1 MKRRIL
7 DGDFLDRLDAAT
19 LLLKNPMTGF
29 FGGGRKARSYG
40 NTVEFA
46 DFREYFAGDD
56 IRRIDWNVYA
66 RLEKYFIRLFTDER
80 QMHNQVYI
88 DCSASMACG
97 KPEKATAAL
106 RVAAAFGYLSV
117 DSMDRVSYKLI
128 KENKVVDL
136 DVKVTNKSSFY
147 NAAQALENVDFEGEA
162 DMGTAILTEES
173 PGRDDGLTIIIS
185 DFFIQSD
192 SDKPLDKP
200 HDKKDVEQSKWAKA
214 IDYLLYNKR
223 EVMLIQVLSPD
234 EMFPDFDGRVHLM
247 DSESIDIADGK
258 NMRLAVTKKM
268 MAAYQKALN
277 DYEEEIVE
285 FCAKRNI
292 TFLSVM
298 SDDPIEK
305 VIFEKGYEAEVIK

>member
-7 DGDFLDRLDAAT
+7 DGDFLDRLDAAA
-19 LLLKNPMTGF
+19 LLLKTPMTGF

-46 DFREYFAGDD
+46 DFREYFPGDD

-66 RLEKYFIRLFTDER
+66 RFEKYFIKLFTDER
-80 QMHNQVYI
+80 QMHNQIYI

-128 KENKVVDL
+128 QGDKAVDL
-136 DVKVTNKSSFY
+136 GFTVTNKNSFY
-147 NAAQALENVDFEGEA
+147 RAAQALENVDFEGEA
-162 DMGTAILTEES
+162 DLEKSFLTEES

-185 DFFIQSD
+185 DFFTESD
-192 SDKPLDKP
+192 WK
-200 HDKKDVEQSKWAKA
+200 KA
-214 IDYLLYNKR
+214 IDFLLYNRR

-234 EMFPDFDGRVHLM
+234 EMYPDFDGRVHLI
-247 DSESIDIADGK
+247 DSESIDLGDGK

-268 MAAYQKALN
+268 MAAYQTALN
-277 DYEEEIVE
+277 DYEEEIVN
-285 FCAKRNI
+285 FCASRNV
-292 TFLSVM
+292 TFLSVL

>member
-7 DGDFLDRLDAAT
+7 DGDFLDRLDAAA

-128 KENKVVDL
+128 KGNKVVDL
-136 DVKVTNKSSFY
+136 GVKVTNKSSFY
-147 NAAQALENVDFEGEA
+147 SAAQALEEVDFEGEV
-162 DMGTAILTEES
+162 DLGTSILTEES
-173 PGRDDGLTIIIS
+173 PGRDDGLTILIS
-185 DFFIQSD
+185 DFFTESNW
-192 SDKPLDKP
+192 K
-200 HDKKDVEQSKWAKA
+200 KA
-214 IDYLLYNKR
+214 IDFLLYNNR
-223 EVMLIQVLSPD
+223 EVLLIQVLSPD
-234 EMFPDFDGRVHLM
+234 EMYPDFDGRVHLM
-247 DSESIDIADGK
+247 DSEALDIGDSK
-258 NMRLAVTKKM
+258 NMRMAITKKM

-277 DYEEEIVE
+277 DYEEEIVD